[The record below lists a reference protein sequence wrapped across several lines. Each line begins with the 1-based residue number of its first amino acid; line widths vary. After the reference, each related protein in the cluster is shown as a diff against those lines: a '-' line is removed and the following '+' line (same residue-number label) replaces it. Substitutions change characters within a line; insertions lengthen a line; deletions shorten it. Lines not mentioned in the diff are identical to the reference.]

1 MTWILRGKALWR
13 RISAVGLFSLLV
25 GTVFVLTFP
34 FPATGQ
40 PSYVVSED
48 GSNRFP
54 LSTGGDPA
62 PIYVSTDD
70 YEGVQRAARDLE
82 TDLGRVTGTSP
93 SLSTDDIPSVNEV
106 VLVGT
111 IGNSPVIDRLID
123 RQKLNVAGVAGRW
136 ETFLLQVVDDPLPGV
151 DRALVIAGSD
161 KRGTIYGLYDLI
173 EEMGVSPWHWW
184 ADVPVTQQSNLYVLP
199 DRHTEAPA
207 VKYRGI
213 FLNDENPAL
222 LGWVN
227 ETFGG
232 FNHEFYT
239 RVYELILRLKGNY
252 LWPAMWGKSLFDD
265 DSLSYPLADEYG
277 IVMGTTHHEPMMRSH
292 VEWER
297 YGTGPWNYR
306 ENADSLRQFWR
317 TGIERMN
324 DYESI
329 VSVGMRGDG
338 DEPMTDSTAIDLL
351 ETIVADQ
358 RDILKDVTGTDAS
371 DIPQVW
377 ALYKEVQEYY
387 DRGMEVPEDIT
398 LLFADDNWG
407 NIRRLPSLDSTREG
421 GYGVYYH
428 FDYVGGPNSY
438 KWINT
443 TQNERVWEQM
453 HTAHR
458 YGANRIW
465 IANVGDLK
473 PMEFPISFF
482 LDYAWNPDEWT
493 AEELPDYSRQWAR
506 QQFGEEHAPEIAD
519 LLDTYTKYNSRRT
532 PEMLSPDT
540 YSLTHYREAE
550 RVVSS
555 YNALA
560 EQAQRIYDEL
570 PQESRGAY
578 YQLVLYPIAASA
590 TLNDLYV
597 TTARNRLYA
606 EQGRAATNALADS
619 VEALFEYD
627 QELTRR
633 YHEEV
638 ADGKWTKMMSQAHI
652 GDTGDWRA
660 PSENEMPS
668 VETIDLTSNAEMGVA
683 VEGSKNWWPHADT
696 TAVLPPLHE
705 YGRHTRT
712 IDVFNRGRQPFDYTA
727 ESDASWLQVR
737 PASGRVDT
745 QQDLRVE
752 VDWTEAPTG
761 SRQVPIT
768 IAGPNETS
776 VTVQTDVVVPADT
789 KQIAGFVESNG
800 YVSMDAANYTE
811 AVAVPPVEWQSIP
824 NLGRAGSAMTTLP
837 VTASSAE
844 PTHESSHLAYKVH
857 LSDADSIAIRA
868 HLSPTLDYRDQGGFR
883 YGISVDDGPIQ
894 IVNMHSDSSHAA
906 WQQWAANNVNVNT
919 THHVV
924 DDAGEHTVKFW
935 RVDPGVV
942 LQKLV
947 IDTGGLQPS
956 YLGPPESQYRPA
968 NP

>member
-1 MTWILRGKALWR
+1 MTVPLHRGAGHRKSPAF
-13 RISAVGLFSLLV
+13 G
-25 GTVFVLTFP
+25 FVLALIGIASILAFP
-34 FPATGQ
+34 LSAAGQ
-40 PSYVVSED
+40 SSYVTSTDASE
-48 GSNRFP
+48 RFP
-54 LSTGGDPA
+54 LSEEGTPA
-62 PIYVSTDD
+62 PLYVSSEDHD
-70 YEGVQRAARDLE
+70 GVQRAVRDVQ
-82 TDLGRVTGTSP
+82 TDLGRVAGTAP
-93 SLSTDDIPSVNEV
+93 SLSTDEVPSTDPV

-111 IGNSPVIDRLID
+111 IGNSPVIDRLVD

-136 ETFLLQVVDDPLPGV
+136 ETFLLQVVDDPLPNV

-161 KRGTIYGLYDLI
+161 KRGTIYGLYDLV
-173 EEMGVSPWHWW
+173 EEIGVSPWHWW
-184 ADVPVTQQSNLYVLP
+184 ADVPVAQQSNLYVLP
-199 DRHTEAPA
+199 DRHTEGPA

-324 DYESI
+324 GYESI

-358 RDILKDVTGTDAS
+358 RDILEDVTGKEAS
-371 DIPQVW
+371 EVPQVW

-458 YGANRIW
+458 YGANRLW

-482 LDYAWNPDEWT
+482 LDYAWSPDEWT
-493 AEELPDYSRQWAR
+493 AEDLPDYSRQWAR

-519 LLDTYTKYNSRRT
+519 LMDTYTKYNSRRT

-560 EQAQRIYDEL
+560 EKAQRIYNEL
-570 PQESRGAY
+570 PQEYRAAY
-578 YQLVLYPIAASA
+578 DQLVLYPVAASA
-590 TLNDLYV
+590 NLNDLYV

-606 EQGRAATNALADS
+606 EQGRAATNALADT

-633 YHEEV
+633 YHEDV

-660 PSENEMPS
+660 PSENKMPS
-668 VETIDLTSNAEMGVA
+668 VETIDLTSSAEMGVA
-683 VEGSKNWWPHADT
+683 VEGSKKWWPHADT
-696 TAVLPPLHE
+696 TAALPPLHE
-705 YGRHTRT
+705 HGRHTRT
-712 IDVFNRGRQPFDYTA
+712 IDVFNRGRQPFEYTA
-727 ESDASWLQVR
+727 ESDAPWLQVH

-745 QQDLRVE
+745 QQELQVE

-761 SRQVPIT
+761 RRQIPIT
-768 IAGPNETS
+768 ISGPNETS
-776 VTVQTDVVVPADT
+776 VTVQAEVVVPADT
-789 KQIAGFVESNG
+789 EHIEGFVESNG
-800 YVSMDAANYTE
+800 YVSMDAVHYTE
-811 AVAVPPVEWQSIP
+811 AVSVPPVEWQNIP
-824 NLGRAGSAMTTLP
+824 NLGRTGSAMTTLP
-837 VTASSAE
+837 ATAPSVE
-844 PTHESSHLAYKVH
+844 PTQESSHLAYKVH
-857 LSDADSIAIRA
+857 LSDADSIAIHA
-868 HLSPTLDYRDQGGFR
+868 HLSPTLDYRNRGGFR

-894 IVNMHSDSSHAA
+894 IVNMHAKRSQAA
-906 WQQWAANNVNVNT
+906 WQRWVGTGVNVKT
-919 THHVV
+919 SHHAV
-924 DDAGEHTVKFW
+924 DGAGEHTVRFW

-947 IDTGGLQPS
+947 IDAGGLQPS